1 MGKNLLIK
9 ITMGESPNEMG
20 NCPFAPPP
28 LVALLIIFI
37 RKKKSYH
44 WSMVKPGL
52 AI

>member
-28 LVALLIIFI
+28 GCATD
-37 RKKKSYH
+37 
-44 WSMVKPGL
+44 
-52 AI
+52 AD

>member
-28 LVALLIIFI
+28 LVALL
-37 RKKKSYH
+37 R
-44 WSMVKPGL
+44 PGVAKWQHPL
-52 AI
+52 FLLFEFTK